1 LYSHYEKTFFR
12 KFKLNRYINTQKS
25 ESKMIKNF
33 TNKFGKDALVVMGDY
48 DKGGHNMA
56 GLEPTICKR
65 FRKLFTDADFCVY
78 LVNEFKTSKLCNCCH
93 HELAPFLIRESHKP
107 KDIAKNK
114 LITVNGL
121 LSHKEDTQT
130 CKIIHNR
137 VRYLKF
143 ANLTFFFLK
152 AS

>member
-1 LYSHYEKTFFR
+1 
-12 KFKLNRYINTQKS
+12 
-25 ESKMIKNF
+25 MIKNF

-152 AS
+152 ASWILYISASFFDRTTFIRFCMLPSA